1 MGVAIQ
7 YPACDQVREA
17 NELRRQGIIISLGGV
32 RSVWLRHDLETFKN
46 RLKAL
51 EGKVALEGMILTDS
65 QLASLEKAQSDREW
79 LYDLANEDC
88 SSLAALA
95 RDKVAGEFTLVALSH
110 NLLKLWRGGLAPTG

>member
-51 EGKVALEGMILTDS
+51 EAKVALEGMILTDS